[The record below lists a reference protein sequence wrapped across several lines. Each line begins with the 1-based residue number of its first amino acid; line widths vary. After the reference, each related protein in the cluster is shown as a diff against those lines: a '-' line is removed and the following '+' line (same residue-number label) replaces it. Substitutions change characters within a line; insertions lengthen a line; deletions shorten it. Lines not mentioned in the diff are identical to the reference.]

1 MLKKR
6 TWSGGVLQ
14 REIVAAS
21 NNGIEIVF
29 DGKSVMV
36 CQFVMVLSI
45 YLLDTVY
52 KNIFDDFLYHLFF
65 AIKSINVIE

>member
-1 MLKKR
+1 VEGFSSEKLLPLP
-6 TWSGGVLQ
+6 T
-14 REIVAAS
+14 
-21 NNGIEIVF
+21 NGIEIVF